1 MAETTE
7 DKRFFLFK
15 ARYQGLLLMGL
26 GVLSLLN
33 PLTAPYAGTI
43 ITVGAG
49 WATGGAAS
57 KLARDKTNS
66 LSK

>member
-1 MAETTE
+1 MAEPVE

-26 GVLSLLN
+26 GIAMLPF
-33 PLTAPYAGTI
+33 PLTAPYAGTV

-57 KLARDKTNS
+57 KLARNKTNG
-66 LSK
+66 